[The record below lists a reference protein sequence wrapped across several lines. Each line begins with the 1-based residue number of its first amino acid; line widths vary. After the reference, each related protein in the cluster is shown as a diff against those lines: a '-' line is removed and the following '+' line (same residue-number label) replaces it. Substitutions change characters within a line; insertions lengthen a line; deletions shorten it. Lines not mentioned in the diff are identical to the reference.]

1 MSATLA
7 YILKLIVLIPLV
19 AGMAWGSIW
28 LWRRAQQGIGGAGR
42 RERLITLLDA
52 TPLGATAKLAVVEF
66 EGKRLLI
73 AVSRTGVQLINEAGA
88 PGQAPAPDQFQTHV
102 GRFGD

>member
-7 YILKLIVLIPLV
+7 YILKLLVLIPLV
-19 AGMAWGSIW
+19 AGLAWGSLW

-42 RERLITLLDA
+42 RERLVTLLDA

-73 AVSRTGVQLINEAGA
+73 AVSRTGVQLLNESGT
-88 PGQAPAPDQFQTHV
+88 PDKLPAHV

>member
-1 MSATLA
+1 MSATLG
-7 YILKLIVLIPLV
+7 YILKLLILIPLV
-19 AGMAWGSIW
+19 AGLAWGSLW

-42 RERLITLLDA
+42 RERLVTLLDA

-66 EGKRLLI
+66 EGKRLLL

-88 PGQAPAPDQFQTHV
+88 PDPLPTTV
-102 GRFGD
+102 SRFGD